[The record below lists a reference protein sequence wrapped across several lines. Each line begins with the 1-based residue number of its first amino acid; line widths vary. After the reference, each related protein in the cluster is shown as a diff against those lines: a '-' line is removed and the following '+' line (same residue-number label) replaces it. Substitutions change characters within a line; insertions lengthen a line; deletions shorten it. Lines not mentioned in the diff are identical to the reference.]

1 MKKAKK
7 IRKYEADGFL
17 FNTFK
22 QLKKYIW
29 YKTSKD
35 TTKICYELEE
45 DVITK
50 KYIFTKKE
58 RRLMCEKTFDKDL
71 EEIKKWEEK
80 QLKLFKHE
88 NYRDSMGRNYPSYF
102 NLNNCDNYNT
112 LRTKLYDEF
121 KRQQKQSKLNAKDR
135 TNNNVKR

>member
-1 MKKAKK
+1 MKKPKK

-45 DVITK
+45 DIITK

-58 RRLMCEKTFDKDL
+58 RRLICEKIYDKDVEEL
-71 EEIKKWEEK
+71 EKWKKK
-80 QLKLFKHE
+80 QLKLFEHE
-88 NYRDSMGRNYPSYF
+88 NHRDSMDRNYPSYF
-102 NLNNCDNYNT
+102 DRNNCDNYNT

-121 KRQQKQSKLNAKDR
+121 KRSQEQ
-135 TNNNVKR
+135 